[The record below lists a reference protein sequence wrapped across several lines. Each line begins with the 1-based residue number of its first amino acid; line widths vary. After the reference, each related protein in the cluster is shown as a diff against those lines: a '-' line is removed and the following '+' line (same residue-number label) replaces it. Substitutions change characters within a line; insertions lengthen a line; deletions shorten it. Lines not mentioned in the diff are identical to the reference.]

1 NLVLGLFNLL
11 PIPPLDG
18 GRIAVGVLPLG
29 LARRWA
35 SIERVGIVLVILLIL
50 VPHLIPGFDPLGH
63 VLNTVVPWAID
74 LVLRLA
80 GHDVGGADVGL

>member
-1 NLVLGLFNLL
+1 LFNLL

-35 SIERVGIVLVILLIL
+35 GMERYGILLVLL
-50 VPHLIPGFDPLGH
+50 VVFLLPHVFPGFDPFGDALE
-63 VLNTVVPWAID
+63 TVVPWAIN
-74 LVLRLA
+74 LLLRLA
-80 GHDVGGADVGL
+80 GHGIGGGDVSI